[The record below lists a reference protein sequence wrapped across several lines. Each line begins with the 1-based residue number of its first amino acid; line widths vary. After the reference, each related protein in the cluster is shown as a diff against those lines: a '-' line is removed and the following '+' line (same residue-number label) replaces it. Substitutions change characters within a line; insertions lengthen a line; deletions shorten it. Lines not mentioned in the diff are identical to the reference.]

1 MSVGEGAVLR
11 SRLRNGLEVRLKEI
25 HSSPL
30 ISFWIWYRV
39 GSRNERP
46 GITGCS
52 HWVEHMLFKGTPTFP
67 ANMLDRAISRD
78 GGYWNAFTWMD
89 FTAYFETL
97 PEARIGLA
105 LELESDRMVNSS
117 FEEKEFESERT
128 VIIAEREGH
137 ENEPSFRLSEE
148 VQAAA
153 FRVHPYHHEVIGD
166 MADLQAMRRDDL
178 FQHYRRFYIPRNAI
192 VAVAGDFR
200 ARTMLKKIREHF
212 GGLEGGAAPDHF
224 ARPEPHQRGEKR
236 ITVEGPGE
244 TPYLRISYHAPP
256 ARHPDFFRLAVLDSV
271 LSGASNLNMFGSGIS
286 NKTSRLY
293 RALVETGLAASVSG
307 GLAATADPFLYTVG
321 VTVRPDQDPEAA
333 LARFDDEIARMLGQP
348 IGDQEAE
355 KANKQARALFAYGSE
370 SITNQA
376 FWLGYSEIFDS
387 YDWFEGYLDRLQ
399 QVGPEDVLEVARRYL
414 IPSNRVVGVYRPV
427 KGGSDA

>member
-1 MSVGEGAVLR
+1 MSAAEGQVLR

-46 GITGCS
+46 GTTGCS
-52 HWVEHMLFKGTPTFP
+52 HWVEHMLFKGTPKFP
-67 ANMLDRAISRD
+67 ANVLDRAISRD

-89 FTAYFETL
+89 FTTYFETL
-97 PEARIGLA
+97 PEARIDLA
-105 LELESDRMVNSS
+105 LELESDRMVNST
-117 FEEKEFESERT
+117 FEEKLFESERT

-137 ENEPSFRLSEE
+137 ENEPAFRLSEE
-148 VQAAA
+148 VQSSA

-166 MADLQAMRRDDL
+166 MADLHTMRRDDL
-178 FQHYRRFYIPRNAI
+178 YQHYRRFYIPRNAI

-212 GGLEGGAAPDHF
+212 GGLEGGSAPEHF
-224 ARPEPHQRGEKR
+224 ARPEPPQRGEKR
-236 ITVEGPGE
+236 VTVEGPGE

-256 ARHPDFFRLAVLDSV
+256 ARHPDFFPLAVLDSV

-293 RALVETGLAASVSG
+293 KALVETGLAASVSG

-321 VTVRPDQDPEAA
+321 VTVRPDQDPEAT
-333 LARFDDEIARMLGQP
+333 LARFDEEVARMLDQP
-348 IGDQEAE
+348 IGAREAE

-376 FWLGYSEIFDS
+376 FWLGYSEIFDN
-387 YDWFEGYLDRLQ
+387 YDWFEGYLDRLR
-399 QVGPEDVLEVARRYL
+399 QVGAEDVLSVARRYL

-427 KGGSDA
+427 KENGDA